1 MNKRAGTMKRN
12 YFELIKEIPDRELL
26 KSLYVTQ
33 ILLLTIA
40 LFLGLFLFDSL
51 SSFLALF
58 NWIDINM
65 FVGVGAGVAVVIVD
79 MILMNLLPAKWYDDG
94 GLNERIFQN
103 RAIIE
108 IAGIA
113 AFVAA
118 GEEILFRGVIQT
130 HFGLIAASLLFAL
143 VHYRYLF
150 HFFLFLNV
158 TGLSFLI
165 GFIYFQTENLAVTII
180 MHFIIDLLL
189 GCLIK
194 IKYEKNKNEQDGNF
208 DE

>member
-1 MNKRAGTMKRN
+1 MKKN
-12 YFELIKEIPDRELL
+12 YFDLIKEIPDKELL

-40 LFLGLFLFDSL
+40 LLLGIFLFNSYHTFF
-51 SSFLALF
+51 SIF
-58 NWIDINM
+58 NWKDPNL
-65 FVGVGAGVAVVIVD
+65 FVGAGAGMAVVIVD
-79 MILMNLLPAKWYDDG
+79 IILMKLLPAKWYDDG
-94 GLNERIFQN
+94 GLNERIFQKRN
-103 RAIIE
+103 YYE

-113 AFVAA
+113 ALVAA
-118 GEEILFRGVIQT
+118 AEEVLFRGVLQT
-130 HFGLIAASLLFAL
+130 HFGLITASLLFAL

-158 TGLSFLI
+158 TGLSFFI
-165 GFIYFQTENLAVTII
+165 GFIYDRTENLAVTII
-180 MHFIIDLLL
+180 MHFIIDFLL

-194 IKYEKNKNEQDGNF
+194 IKYDKNKKEQEGKI